1 MPRVTTLKEDPPES
15 LQRQELGSPVVRFAG
30 DSGDGMQLTG
40 GRFTETTAIVGND
53 LSTLPDFPAE
63 IRAPAGSLAGV
74 SAFQIK
80 FSSKDIHTPGDKPDV
95 LVAMNPAA
103 LKVHQKELI
112 PGGTMIVNTDA
123 FTKKNLKF
131 AGYETNPIED
141 GSLDD
146 YFTLIPIE
154 MNKMVTRACEGLD
167 MPPKLVGRTK
177 NFFALGVLFYM
188 YDRPL
193 DTTEG
198 WLKKK
203 FKGKD
208 AIIEANTRALNAGYN
223 YGDTTELFM
232 TRFKVEK
239 ANLPSGTYRNM
250 NGNLA
255 TSLGLLAASEKSGL
269 NLFYGGYPITPAS
282 DILHT
287 LAAWKHFGVQTF
299 QAEDEIAGISSVIGA
314 AFTGNLAVTATSG
327 PGIALKGE
335 AMGLGIITELPMV
348 IINVQR
354 GGPSTGLPTKT
365 EQSDLNQALYG
376 RNGEAPMPVIAAA
389 TPGDCFYAAY
399 DACRIA
405 LKYMTPVML
414 LSDGYLANGS
424 EPWMIPNVDDLEEI
438 DVTFVHEKNS
448 DDEFLPYLRNEETLS
463 RPWAIPGTPGL
474 EHRLGG
480 IEKDE
485 NTGHVSYDP
494 ENHHRMVELRQEK
507 VNRIQ
512 QDIAPIKIFGEDHGD
527 MLILSWGGT
536 YGSCRSAVETLQ
548 EESKKV
554 SHAHIRWISP
564 LPKDL
569 GEIII
574 GFKNVLVPEINLGQF
589 LRLIRAE
596 YLVDAKGLNLVR
608 GRPISA
614 STIVETV
621 KKTLG

>member
-1 MPRVTTLKEDPPES
+1 
-15 LQRQELGSPVVRFAG
+15 
-30 DSGDGMQLTG
+30 
-40 GRFTETTAIVGND
+40 
-53 LSTLPDFPAE
+53 
-63 IRAPAGSLAGV
+63 LAGV

-146 YFTLIPIE
+146 YFTLIPVE

-232 TRFKVEK
+232 TRFKIEK

-424 EPWMIPNVDDLEEI
+424 EPWMIPNVDDLDEI

-480 IEKDE
+480 IEKAE

-548 EESKKV
+548 EEGKKV

-614 STIVETV
+614 LTIVETV
-621 KKTLG
+621 KKTLS

>member
-1 MPRVTTLKEDPPES
+1 MGKNFKTIDEAVI
-15 LQRQELGSPVVRFAG
+15 RFAG

-74 SAFQIK
+74 SAFQLK

-103 LKVHQKELI
+103 LKVHQKDLI
-112 PGGTMIVNTDA
+112 PGGTIIMNTDA
-123 FTKKNLKF
+123 FVKKNLNF
-131 AGYETNPIED
+131 AGYDSNPVED

-146 YFTLIPIE
+146 YFTVIPIE
-154 MNKMVTRACEGLD
+154 MNKMVKAACEDLD
-167 MPPKLVGRTK
+167 LNGKLVLRTK

-193 DTTEG
+193 DATES

-203 FKGKD
+203 FAGKD
-208 AIIEANTRALNAGYN
+208 AIIEANTRAMHAGYN
-223 YGDTTELFM
+223 YADTTELFT

-239 ANLPSGTYRNM
+239 ASLPPGKYRNI
-250 NGNLA
+250 NGNYA
-255 TSLGLLAASEKSGL
+255 TSLGLLAAAEKSGL
-269 NLFYGGYPITPAS
+269 ELFLGSYPITPAS

-287 LAAWKHFGVQTF
+287 LSAWKHFGVKTF
-299 QAEDEIAGISSVIGA
+299 QAEDEIAGITSAIGA
-314 AFTGNLAVTATSG
+314 AYTGSLALTTTSG

-335 AMGLGIITELPMV
+335 ALGLAIMTELPLV
-348 IINVQR
+348 VINVQR

-389 TPGDCFYAAY
+389 TPGDCFFAAY
-399 DACRIA
+399 EACRIA
-405 LKYMTPVML
+405 VKHMTPVML
-414 LSDGYLANGS
+414 LTDGYLANGS
-424 EPWMIPNVDDLEEI
+424 EPWNIPKVEDLDQF
-438 DVTFVHEKNS
+438 DVKFADKPNA
-448 DDEFLPYLRNEETLS
+448 DADFFPYLRDEKTLA

-474 EHRLGG
+474 EHRVGG
-480 IEKDE
+480 IETAE

-494 ENHHRMVELRQEK
+494 ENHHNMVVARQEK
-507 VNRIQ
+507 VNRVQ
-512 QDIAPIKIFGEDHGD
+512 EDIAETEVFGDSSGD
-527 MLILSWGGT
+527 LLILSWGGT
-536 YGSCRSAVETLQ
+536 YGACRSASETLQ
-548 EESKKV
+548 ENGKKV
-554 SHAHIRWISP
+554 SHVHVRWISP

-569 GEIII
+569 GEILIQ
-574 GFKNVLVPEINLGQF
+574 FKNILVPEINLGQL
-589 LRLIRAE
+589 LRLIRSE

-608 GRPISA
+608 GRPIGA
-614 STIVETV
+614 ATIVEAV
-621 KKTLG
+621 NKTLG

>member
-1 MPRVTTLKEDPPES
+1 MGKTFKTIDDAVI
-15 LQRQELGSPVVRFAG
+15 RFAG

-40 GRFTETTAIVGND
+40 GRFTETTAVVGND

-74 SAFQIK
+74 SAFQIH
-80 FSSKDIHTPGDKPDV
+80 FSSKDIHTPGDSPDV

-103 LKVHQKELI
+103 LKVHQAEI
-112 PGGTMIVNTDA
+112 VPGGTIILNTDA
-123 FTKKNLKF
+123 FSKKNLNF
-131 AGYETNPIED
+131 AGYESNPIED
-141 GSLDD
+141 GTLDD

-154 MNKMVTRACEGLD
+154 MNKLVTAACEGLN
-167 MPPKLVGRTK
+167 MSRKFVGRTK
-177 NFFALGVLFYM
+177 NFFALGVLYYM

-193 DTTEG
+193 DATEK
-198 WLKKK
+198 WLEKK
-203 FKGKD
+203 FAGKD
-208 AIIEANTRALNAGYN
+208 VIIEANKRAMNAGYN
-223 YGDTTELFM
+223 YADTTELFT

-239 ANLPSGTYRNM
+239 AVLPKGKYRNI
-250 NGNLA
+250 NGNYA

-269 NLFYGGYPITPAS
+269 KLFYGGYPITPAS

-299 QAEDEIAGISSVIGA
+299 QAEDEIAGITSIIGA
-314 AFTGNLAVTATSG
+314 AFTGNLSVTATSG

-335 AMGLGIITELPMV
+335 AMGLAVMTELPMV

-365 EQSDLNQALYG
+365 EQADLNQALYG
-376 RNGEAPMPVIAAA
+376 RNGEAPIPIIAAS

-399 DACRIA
+399 EAARIA
-405 LKYMTPVML
+405 VKYMTPVVL

-424 EPWMIPNVDDLEEI
+424 EPWKIPNVKDLDPIE
-438 DVTFVHEKNS
+438 VKFAKNS
-448 DDEFLPYLRNEETLS
+448 KSKDVFLPYERDEETLS

-474 EHRLGG
+474 EHRVGG
-480 IEKDE
+480 LEKAE

-494 ENHHRMVELRQEK
+494 DNHHRMVELRQEK

-512 QDIAPIKIFGEDHGD
+512 NDISKTEVFGDKNGD
-527 MLILSWGGT
+527 VLIISWGGT
-536 YGSCRSAVETLQ
+536 YGSCRSAVETLH
-548 EESKKV
+548 EEGKSV
-554 SHAHIRWISP
+554 AHAHLRWISP

-574 GFKNVLVPEINLGQF
+574 KFKNVLVPEINMGQ
-589 LRLIRAE
+589 LIKLIRSE
-596 YLVDAKGLNLVR
+596 YLVDAKGLNQVT

-614 STIVETV
+614 TRIIENVNQ
-621 KKTLG
+621 LIG

>member
-1 MPRVTTLKEDPPES
+1 MGKTFKTIDDAVI
-15 LQRQELGSPVVRFAG
+15 RFAG

-40 GRFTETTAIVGND
+40 GRFTETTAVVGND

-74 SAFQIK
+74 SAFQIH
-80 FSSKDIHTPGDKPDV
+80 FSSKDIHTPGDSPDV

-103 LKVHQKELI
+103 LKVHQKEI
-112 PGGTMIVNTDA
+112 VPGGTIIINTDA
-123 FTKKNLKF
+123 FTKKNMNF
-131 AGYETNPIED
+131 AGYESSPIED

-146 YFTLIPIE
+146 YFTVIPIE
-154 MNKMVTRACEGLD
+154 MNKLVTAACEGLE
-167 MPPKLVGRTK
+167 MSRKFVGRTK
-177 NFFALGVLFYM
+177 NFFALGVLYYM

-193 DTTEG
+193 EATEK
-198 WLKKK
+198 WLEKK
-203 FKGKD
+203 FAGKD
-208 AIIEANTRALNAGYN
+208 IIIEANKRAMNAGYN
-223 YGDTTELFM
+223 YADTTELFT

-239 ANLPSGTYRNM
+239 ASLPKGTYRNI
-250 NGNLA
+250 NGNYA
-255 TSLGLLAASEKSGL
+255 TALGLLAASEKSKL
-269 NLFYGGYPITPAS
+269 KLFYGGYPITPAS

-299 QAEDEIAGISSVIGA
+299 QAEDEIAGISSIIGA
-314 AFTGNLAVTATSG
+314 AFTGNLSVTATSG

-335 AMGLGIITELPMV
+335 AMGLAVMIELPMV

-365 EQSDLNQALYG
+365 EQADLNQALYG
-376 RNGEAPMPVIAAA
+376 RNGEAPIPLIAAS

-399 DACRIA
+399 EASRIA
-405 LKYMTPVML
+405 LKYMTPVVL

-424 EPWMIPNVDDLEEI
+424 EPWKIPNVKDLEPI
-438 DVTFVHEKNS
+438 DVKFAKGS
-448 DDEFLPYLRNEETLS
+448 KSKDDFLPYERDNKTLS

-474 EHRLGG
+474 EHRVGG
-480 IEKDE
+480 LEKAE

-494 ENHHRMVELRQEK
+494 DNHQRMVELRQEK

-512 QDIAPIKIFGEDHGD
+512 DDIAKTEVYGDNNGEV
-527 MLILSWGGT
+527 LIVSWGGT
-536 YGSCRSAVETLQ
+536 YGSCRSAVETLH
-548 EESKKV
+548 EDGKSV
-554 SHAHIRWISP
+554 SHIHLRWISP

-574 GFKNVLVPEINLGQF
+574 KFKNILVPEINMGQ
-589 LRLIRAE
+589 LIKLLRAE
-596 YLVDAKGLNLVR
+596 YLVDAKGLNQVT

-614 STIVETV
+614 TRIIENVNQ
-621 KKTLG
+621 LIG

>member
-1 MPRVTTLKEDPPES
+1 MGKTFKTIDEAVI
-15 LQRQELGSPVVRFAG
+15 RFAG

-80 FSSKDIHTPGDKPDV
+80 FSSKDIHTPGDKPDI

-103 LKVHQKELI
+103 LRVHQKEII
-112 PGGTMIVNTDA
+112 PGGTIIVNKDA

-131 AGYETNPIED
+131 ADYETSPIED

-154 MNKMVTRACEGLD
+154 MNKMVTAACEGIELS
-167 MPPKLVGRTK
+167 PKFVARTK
-177 NFFALGVLFYM
+177 NLFALGVLFYM

-193 DTTEG
+193 EATKN

-208 AIIEANTRALNAGYN
+208 AIIEANTKALVAGYN
-223 YGDTTELFM
+223 YGDTTELFT

-239 ANLPSGTYRNM
+239 AQLPKGKYRNM

-255 TSLGLLAASEKSGL
+255 TSLGLLAASENSGL

-287 LAAWKHFGVQTF
+287 LASWKHFGVQTF
-299 QAEDEIAGISSVIGA
+299 QAEDEIAGIMSIIGA
-314 AFTGNLAVTATSG
+314 SFAGKLAVTATSG

-335 AMGLGIITELPMV
+335 AMGLAVITELPMV

-376 RNGEAPMPVIAAA
+376 RNGEAPMPIVAPA
-389 TPGDCFYAAY
+389 TPGDCFYTAY
-399 DACRIA
+399 EACRIA
-405 LKYMTPVML
+405 IKYMTPVFY

-424 EPWMIPNVDDLEEI
+424 EPWKIPDVKDLNPIEVDFAKKANADG
-438 DVTFVHEKNS
+438 
-448 DDEFLPYLRNEETLS
+448 EFHPYQRDKKTLS
-463 RPWAIPGTPGL
+463 RPWAIPGTPNL

-480 IEKDE
+480 IEKEE
-485 NTGHVSYDP
+485 NTGHVNYDP
-494 ENHHRMVELRQEK
+494 DNHHRMTEIRQEK
-507 VNRIQ
+507 VNRVRDSIG
-512 QDIAPIKIFGEDHGD
+512 DTDLYGESSGD
-527 MLILSWGGT
+527 LLILAWGGT
-536 YGSCRSAVETLQ
+536 YGACRSATETMRDEGL
-548 EESKKV
+548 KV
-554 SHAHIRWISP
+554 SHAHLRWVNP
-564 LPKDL
+564 FPKDL

-574 GFKNVLVPEINLGQF
+574 QFKKVLIPEINMGQLIKLVRSEF
-589 LRLIRAE
+589 LI
-596 YLVDAKGLNLVR
+596 DAQGLNLVR
-608 GRPISA
+608 GRPIGA
-614 STIVETV
+614 SVIIE
-621 KKTLG
+621 KAKNLIG

>member
-1 MPRVTTLKEDPPES
+1 MGKTFKTIDEAVI
-15 LQRQELGSPVVRFAG
+15 RFAG

-74 SAFQIK
+74 SAFQLK

-103 LKVHQKELI
+103 LKVHQKDLI
-112 PGGTMIVNTDA
+112 PGGTMIINTDA
-123 FTKKNLKF
+123 FTKKNLNF
-131 AGYETNPIED
+131 AGYESNPVED
-141 GSLDD
+141 ESLDD
-146 YFTLIPIE
+146 YFTVIPIE
-154 MNKMVTRACEGLD
+154 MNKLVTAACEGTDLS
-167 MPPKLVGRTK
+167 PKLVGRTK

-193 DTTEG
+193 DATES

-203 FKGKD
+203 FAGKD
-208 AIIEANTRALNAGYN
+208 AIIEANTRSMHAGYN
-223 YGDTTELFM
+223 YADTTEIFT

-239 ANLPSGTYRNM
+239 ASLPPGTYRNI

-269 NLFYGGYPITPAS
+269 ELFLGSYPITPAS

-287 LAAWKHFGVQTF
+287 LSSWKHFGVKTF
-299 QAEDEIAGISSVIGA
+299 QAEDEIAGVTSAIGA
-314 AFTGNLAVTATSG
+314 AYSGSLAVTTTSG

-335 AMGLGIITELPMV
+335 AIGLAIMTELPLV
-348 IINVQR
+348 VINVQR

-376 RNGEAPMPVIAAA
+376 RNGEAPLPVIAAA

-399 DACRIA
+399 EACQAAI
-405 LKYMTPVML
+405 KHMTPVML
-414 LSDGYLANGS
+414 LTDGYLANGS
-424 EPWMIPNVDDLEEI
+424 EPWSIPEMETLADFEVEFASGPNADGD
-438 DVTFVHEKNS
+438 
-448 DDEFLPYLRNEETLS
+448 FLPYMRDDKTLA

-474 EHRLGG
+474 EHRVGG
-480 IEKDE
+480 IETAE

-494 ENHHRMVELRQEK
+494 ENHHKMVVLRQEK

-512 QDIAPIKIFGEDHGD
+512 NDIAKTEIFGQKSGD
-527 MLILSWGGT
+527 LLILSWGGT
-536 YGSCRSAVETLQ
+536 YGACRSASETLQ
-548 EESKKV
+548 EEGLKV
-554 SHAHIRWISP
+554 SHVHLRWISP

-569 GEIII
+569 GEILIN
-574 GFKNVLVPEINLGQF
+574 FKNILIPEINMGQ
-589 LRLIRAE
+589 LIRLIRSE

-608 GRPISA
+608 GRPIGA
-614 STIVETV
+614 ATIVERV
-621 KKTLG
+621 KEELG

>member
-1 MPRVTTLKEDPPES
+1 MGKTFKTIDEAVI
-15 LQRQELGSPVVRFAG
+15 RFAG
-30 DSGDGMQLTG
+30 DSGDGMQLSG

-103 LKVHQKELI
+103 LKVHQKDLI

-123 FTKKNLKF
+123 FTKKNLNF
-131 AGYETNPIED
+131 AGYESNPIDD

-146 YFTLIPIE
+146 YFTVMPIE
-154 MNKMVTRACEGLD
+154 MNKMVTAACEGLD
-167 MPPKLVGRTK
+167 MSPKLVGRTK
-177 NFFALGVLFYM
+177 NFFALGVLYYM

-193 DTTEG
+193 EATEE

-203 FKGKD
+203 FSGKD
-208 AIIEANTRALNAGYN
+208 AIIEANTRAMNAGYN
-223 YGDTTELFM
+223 YADTTELFM
-232 TRFKVEK
+232 NRYKVEK
-239 ANLPSGTYRNM
+239 AVLPPGKYRNI

-299 QAEDEIAGISSVIGA
+299 QAEDEIAGVASVVGA
-314 AFTGNLAVTATSG
+314 SFTGNLAVTATSG

-335 AMGLGIITELPMV
+335 ALGLAVITELPMV
-348 IINVQR
+348 VINVQR

-376 RNGEAPMPVIAAA
+376 RNGEAPLPVIAAA

-399 DACRIA
+399 EACQIA

-414 LSDGYLANGS
+414 LTDGYLANGS
-424 EPWMIPNVDDLEEI
+424 EPWMIPEMDELKDIQINFADS
-438 DVTFVHEKNS
+438 KNGEN
-448 DDEFLPYLRNEETLS
+448 EFLPYLRNEDTLA
-463 RPWAIPGTPGL
+463 RPWAVPGTPGL
-474 EHRLGG
+474 EHRIGG
-480 IEKDE
+480 IEKAE

-494 ENHHRMVELRQEK
+494 ENHHKMVEIRQAK
-507 VNRIQ
+507 VDKIR
-512 QDIAPIKIFGEDHGD
+512 QDIQKTEVFGEDHGD

-536 YGSCRSAVETLQ
+536 YGACRSAVETLQ
-548 EESKKV
+548 DEGLKV
-554 SHAHIRWISP
+554 SHVHLRWINP
-564 LPKDL
+564 LPQDL

-574 GFKNVLVPEINLGQF
+574 GFQDVLVPEINLGQL
-589 LRLIRAE
+589 LRLIRSE
-596 YLVDAKGLNLVR
+596 YLVDAQGLNLVR
-608 GRPISA
+608 GRPIGA
-614 STIVETV
+614 ATIVEHV
-621 KKTLG
+621 KKSLS

>member
-1 MPRVTTLKEDPPES
+1 MGKTFKTIDEAVI
-15 LQRQELGSPVVRFAG
+15 RFAG

-80 FSSKDIHTPGDKPDV
+80 FSSKDIHTPGVNPDV

-103 LKVHQKELI
+103 LKVHQKEII
-112 PGGTMIVNTDA
+112 PGGTLIINTDA

-131 AGYETNPIED
+131 AGYESNPIED

-146 YFTLIPIE
+146 YFTLIPVE
-154 MNKMVTRACEGLD
+154 MNKMVTAACEGLD
-167 MPPKLVGRTK
+167 LSPKLVGRTK
-177 NFFALGVLFYM
+177 NFFALGILFYM

-193 DTTEG
+193 DATEA

-232 TRFKVEK
+232 TRYKVEK

-255 TSLGLLAASEKSGL
+255 TSLGLLAASQRSGL
-269 NLFYGGYPITPAS
+269 KLFYGGYPITPAS

-287 LAAWKHFGVQTF
+287 LAIWKHFGVQTF

-314 AFTGNLAVTATSG
+314 AFTGKLAVTATSG

-335 AMGLGIITELPMV
+335 ALGLGVITELPLV
-348 IINVQR
+348 VINVQR

-376 RNGEAPMPVIAAA
+376 RNGEAPLPVIAPA

-399 DACRIA
+399 EACRIA
-405 LKYMTPVML
+405 LKFMTPVML

-424 EPWMIPNVDDLEEI
+424 EPWKIPNVDDLEDI
-438 DVTFVHEKNS
+438 DVKFAHKQNS
-448 DDEFLPYLRNEETLS
+448 ENDFLPYLRDEDTLS

-480 IEKDE
+480 IEKEE

-512 QDIAPIKIFGEDHGD
+512 NDIPPLEVFGEDHGD
-527 MLILSWGGT
+527 MLVLSWGGT
-536 YGSCRSAVETLQ
+536 YGACRSAVETLN
-548 EESKKV
+548 EEGKRV
-554 SHAHIRWISP
+554 SHVHLRWINP

-574 GFKNVLVPEINLGQF
+574 GFKNVLVPEINLGQL
-589 LRLIRAE
+589 LRLIRSE
-596 YLVDAKGLNLVR
+596 YLVDAQGLNLVR
-608 GRPISA
+608 GRPIGA

-621 KKTLG
+621 KKTIG

>member
-1 MPRVTTLKEDPPES
+1 MGKNFKTIDTAVI
-15 LQRQELGSPVVRFAG
+15 RFAG

-74 SAFQIK
+74 SAFQLK

-103 LKVHQKELI
+103 LKVHQKDLI
-112 PGGTMIVNTDA
+112 PGGTMIINTDA
-123 FTKKNLKF
+123 FSKKNLNF
-131 AGYETNPIED
+131 AGYETNPVED

-146 YFTLIPIE
+146 YFTVIPIE
-154 MNKMVTRACEGLD
+154 MNKMVTAACEGMDLSG
-167 MPPKLVGRTK
+167 KLVLRTK

-193 DTTEG
+193 DATEE

-203 FKGKD
+203 FAGKD
-208 AIIEANTRALNAGYN
+208 AIIEANTASMHAGYN
-223 YGDTTELFM
+223 YADTTEIFT
-232 TRFKVEK
+232 TRYKVEK
-239 ANLPSGTYRNM
+239 ASLPPGTYRNI

-255 TSLGLLAASEKSGL
+255 TSLGLLAASEKANL
-269 NLFYGGYPITPAS
+269 NLFLGSYPITPAS

-287 LAAWKHFGVQTF
+287 LSSWKHFGVKTF
-299 QAEDEIAGISSVIGA
+299 QAEDEIAGVTSAIGA
-314 AFTGNLAVTATSG
+314 AYTGDLAITTTSG

-335 AMGLGIITELPMV
+335 ALGLAVMTELPLV
-348 IINVQR
+348 VINVQR

-389 TPGDCFYAAY
+389 TPGDCFFAAY
-399 DACRIA
+399 EACKAA
-405 LKYMTPVML
+405 LTHMTPVML
-414 LSDGYLANGS
+414 LTDGYLANGS
-424 EPWMIPNVDDLEEI
+424 EPWNIPDVNDLEPIEVKFAQEPNA
-438 DVTFVHEKNS
+438 DG
-448 DDEFLPYLRNEETLS
+448 DFLPYLRDEKTLA
-463 RPWAIPGTPGL
+463 RPWAIPGTPKL
-474 EHRLGG
+474 EHRVGG
-480 IEKDE
+480 IETAE

-494 ENHHRMVELRQEK
+494 ENHHKMVLLRQEK

-512 QDIAPIKIFGEDHGD
+512 NDMAATEVYGEKSGD
-527 MLILSWGGT
+527 LLILSWGGT
-536 YGSCRSAVETLQ
+536 YGACRSATETLQ
-548 EESKKV
+548 EEGSSV
-554 SHAHIRWISP
+554 SHVHIRWISP

-569 GEIII
+569 GEILIH
-574 GFKNVLVPEINLGQF
+574 FKNILIPEINLGQL
-589 LRLIRAE
+589 LRLIRSE

-608 GRPISA
+608 GRPIGA
-614 STIVETV
+614 ATIVEKV
-621 KKTLG
+621 KETLG

>member
-1 MPRVTTLKEDPPES
+1 MGKTFKTIDEAVI
-15 LQRQELGSPVVRFAG
+15 RFAG

-103 LKVHQKELI
+103 LKVHQNELI

-123 FTKKNLKF
+123 FTKKNLNF
-131 AGYETNPIED
+131 AGYESNPIED

-146 YFTLIPIE
+146 YFTVIPIE
-154 MNKMVTRACEGLD
+154 MNKMVTAACEGLD
-167 MPPKLVGRTK
+167 MSPKLVGRTK
-177 NFFALGVLFYM
+177 NFFALGVLYYM

-193 DTTEG
+193 EATES

-203 FKGKD
+203 FAGKD
-208 AIIEANTRALNAGYN
+208 AIIEANARALNAGYN
-223 YGDTTELFM
+223 YGDTTEIFM
-232 TRFKVEK
+232 NRFKVEK
-239 ANLPSGTYRNM
+239 ATLPSGTYRNM

-299 QAEDEIAGISSVIGA
+299 QAEDEIAGVASVVGA

-389 TPGDCFYAAY
+389 TPGDCFYSAY
-399 DACRIA
+399 EACKIA

-414 LSDGYLANGS
+414 LTDGYLANGS
-424 EPWMIPNVDDLEEI
+424 EPWMIPQMDELDDI
-438 DVTFVHEKNS
+438 DVEFAQGENNG
-448 DDEFLPYLRNEETLS
+448 DEFLPYLRDEKTLS

-474 EHRLGG
+474 EHRVGG
-480 IEKDE
+480 IEKAE
-485 NTGHVSYDP
+485 HTGHVSYDP
-494 ENHHRMVELRQEK
+494 ENHHKMVELRQAK
-507 VNRIQ
+507 VDRIQ
-512 QDIAPIKIFGEDHGD
+512 HDIAQTEVFGEDHGE
-527 MLILSWGGT
+527 MLVLSWGGT
-536 YGSCRSAVETLQ
+536 FGACRSAVESMQ
-548 EESKKV
+548 DDGMKV
-554 SHAHIRWISP
+554 SHVHLRWISP

-574 GFKNVLVPEINLGQF
+574 GFKNVLVPEINLGQL
-589 LRLIRAE
+589 LRLIRSE

-608 GRPISA
+608 GRPIGA
-614 STIVETV
+614 SSIIEKV
-621 KKTLG
+621 KETLG

>member
-1 MPRVTTLKEDPPES
+1 MGKTFKTIDEAVI
-15 LQRQELGSPVVRFAG
+15 RFAG

-80 FSSKDIHTPGDKPDV
+80 FSSKDIHTPGDKPDI

-103 LKVHQKELI
+103 LRVHQKEII
-112 PGGTMIVNTDA
+112 PGGTIIVNKDA

-131 AGYETNPIED
+131 ADYETSPIED

-146 YFTLIPIE
+146 YFTVIPIE
-154 MNKMVTRACEGLD
+154 MNKMVTAACEGIDLS
-167 MPPKLVGRTK
+167 PKFVARTK
-177 NFFALGVLFYM
+177 NLFALGVLFYM

-193 DTTEG
+193 KATEN

-208 AIIEANTRALNAGYN
+208 AIIEANTKALNAGYN
-223 YGDTTELFM
+223 YGDTTELFT
-232 TRFKVEK
+232 TRYKVEK
-239 ANLPSGTYRNM
+239 AQLPKGKYRNM

-255 TSLGLLAASEKSGL
+255 TSLGLLAASENSGL

-287 LAAWKHFGVQTF
+287 LASWKHFGVQTF
-299 QAEDEIAGISSVIGA
+299 QAEDEIAGIMSVIGA
-314 AFTGNLAVTATSG
+314 SFAGKLAVTATSG

-335 AMGLGIITELPMV
+335 AMGLAVITELPMV

-376 RNGEAPMPVIAAA
+376 RNGEAPMPIVAPA
-389 TPGDCFYAAY
+389 TPGDCFHTAY
-399 DACRIA
+399 EACLIA
-405 LKYMTPVML
+405 IKYMTPVFY

-424 EPWMIPNVDDLEEI
+424 EPWKIPKVKDLKPI
-438 DVTFVHEKNS
+438 KVNFADKTNA
-448 DDEFLPYLRNEETLS
+448 DGEFHPYQRNEKTFA
-463 RPWAIPGTPGL
+463 RPWAIPGTPNL

-480 IEKDE
+480 IEKEE
-485 NTGHVSYDP
+485 NTGHVNYDP
-494 ENHHRMVELRQEK
+494 DNHHRMTEIRQEK
-507 VNRIQ
+507 VNRVRDSIGNT
-512 QDIAPIKIFGEDHGD
+512 DLYGESSGD
-527 MLILSWGGT
+527 LLILAWGGT
-536 YGSCRSAVETLQ
+536 YGACRSATESMQ
-548 EESKKV
+548 ENGLKV
-554 SHAHIRWISP
+554 SHAHLRWVNP
-564 LPKDL
+564 FPKDL

-574 GFKNVLVPEINLGQF
+574 QFKKVLIPEINMGQ
-589 LRLIRAE
+589 LIKLIRSE
-596 YLVDAKGLNLVR
+596 FLVDAQGLNLVR
-608 GRPISA
+608 GRPIGA
-614 STIVETV
+614 AVIIE
-621 KKTLG
+621 KAKDIIG

>member
-1 MPRVTTLKEDPPES
+1 MGKTFKTIDEAII
-15 LQRQELGSPVVRFAG
+15 RFAG

-40 GRFTETTAIVGND
+40 GRFTETTAILGND
-53 LSTLPDFPAE
+53 LNTLPDFPAE

-80 FSSKDIHTPGDKPDV
+80 FSSRDTHTPGDKPDV

-112 PGGTMIVNTDA
+112 PGGTMIINTDA
-123 FTKKNLKF
+123 FTKKNLRF
-131 AGYETNPIED
+131 AGYESNPMED

-146 YFTLIPIE
+146 YFTLIPVE
-154 MNKMVTRACEGLD
+154 MNKMVTAACEGLD
-167 MPPKLVGRTK
+167 LSPKLVGRTK
-177 NFFALGVLFYM
+177 NFFALGILFYM

-193 DTTEG
+193 DATEG

-203 FKGKD
+203 FAGKD
-208 AIIEANTRALNAGYN
+208 DIIEANTRALNTGYN

-239 ANLPSGTYRNM
+239 ATLPPGTYRNI
-250 NGNLA
+250 NGNQA
-255 TSLGLLAASEKSGL
+255 ASMGLLAAAEKSGL
-269 NLFYGGYPITPAS
+269 SLFYGGYPITPAS
-282 DILHT
+282 DILHI
-287 LAAWKHFGVQTF
+287 LASWKHLGVQTF
-299 QAEDEIAGISSVIGA
+299 QAEDEIAGVASTIGA

-327 PGIALKGE
+327 PGVALKSE
-335 AMGLGIITELPMV
+335 ALGLAVITELPLV
-348 IINVQR
+348 IVNVQR

-389 TPGDCFYAAY
+389 TPGDCFFTAY
-399 DACRIA
+399 EACRIA
-405 LKYMTPVML
+405 LKYMTPVMV
-414 LSDGYLANGS
+414 LSDGYLGNGTEPWKIPDVDELEPIEVNFSDRPNANG
-424 EPWMIPNVDDLEEI
+424 DY
-438 DVTFVHEKNS
+438 
-448 DDEFLPYLRNEETLS
+448 LPYLRNEETLA

-474 EHRLGG
+474 EHRVGG
-480 IEKDE
+480 IEKAE

-494 ENHHRMVELRQEK
+494 ENHHKMVKLRQEK

-512 QDIAPIKIFGEDHGD
+512 NDIPKTEVFGANHGD
-527 MLILSWGGT
+527 LLVLSWGGT
-536 YGSCRSAVETLQ
+536 YGACRSAVETMQ
-548 EESKKV
+548 EEGLNV
-554 SHAHIRWISP
+554 SHVHMRWISP

-569 GEIII
+569 GEILIH
-574 GFKNVLVPEINLGQF
+574 FKNVLVPEINLGQL

-596 YLVDAKGLNLVR
+596 YLVDAQGLNLVR

-614 STIVETV
+614 GKIIETV
-621 KKTLG
+621 KKMLG

>member
-1 MPRVTTLKEDPPES
+1 MGKTFKTIDEAVI
-15 LQRQELGSPVVRFAG
+15 RFAG

-103 LKVHQKELI
+103 LKVHQKDLI

-123 FTKKNLKF
+123 FTKKNLNF
-131 AGYETNPIED
+131 AGYESNPIDD

-146 YFTLIPIE
+146 YFTVIPIE
-154 MNKMVTRACEGLD
+154 MNKMVTAACEGLD
-167 MPPKLVGRTK
+167 MSPKLVGRTK
-177 NFFALGVLFYM
+177 NFFALGVLYYM

-193 DTTEG
+193 EATEE

-203 FKGKD
+203 FSGKD
-208 AIIEANTRALNAGYN
+208 AIIEANTRAMNAGYN
-223 YGDTTELFM
+223 YADTTELFM
-232 TRFKVEK
+232 TRYKVEK
-239 ANLPSGTYRNM
+239 AVLPPGKYRNI

-299 QAEDEIAGISSVIGA
+299 QAEDEIAGVASVVGA
-314 AFTGNLAVTATSG
+314 SFTGNLAVTATSG

-335 AMGLGIITELPMV
+335 ALGLAVITELPMV
-348 IINVQR
+348 VINVQR

-376 RNGEAPMPVIAAA
+376 RNGEAPLPVIAAA

-399 DACRIA
+399 EACQIA

-414 LSDGYLANGS
+414 LTDGYLANGS
-424 EPWMIPNVDDLEEI
+424 EPWMIPEMDELKDIQINFADS
-438 DVTFVHEKNS
+438 KNGE
-448 DDEFLPYLRNEETLS
+448 DEFLPYLRNEDTLA
-463 RPWAIPGTPGL
+463 RPWAVPGTPGL
-474 EHRLGG
+474 EHRIGG
-480 IEKDE
+480 IEKAE

-494 ENHHRMVELRQEK
+494 ENHHKMVEIRQAK
-507 VNRIQ
+507 VDKIR
-512 QDIAPIKIFGEDHGD
+512 QDIQKTEVFGEDHGD

-536 YGSCRSAVETLQ
+536 YGACRSAVETLQ
-548 EESKKV
+548 DEGLKV
-554 SHAHIRWISP
+554 SHVHLRWINP
-564 LPKDL
+564 LPQDL

-574 GFKNVLVPEINLGQF
+574 GFQDVLVPEINLGQL
-589 LRLIRAE
+589 LRLIRSE
-596 YLVDAKGLNLVR
+596 YLVDAQGLNLVR
-608 GRPISA
+608 GRPIGA
-614 STIVETV
+614 ATIVEHV
-621 KKTLG
+621 KKSLS

>member
-1 MPRVTTLKEDPPES
+1 
-15 LQRQELGSPVVRFAG
+15 
-30 DSGDGMQLTG
+30 
-40 GRFTETTAIVGND
+40 
-53 LSTLPDFPAE
+53 
-63 IRAPAGSLAGV
+63 
-74 SAFQIK
+74 
-80 FSSKDIHTPGDKPDV
+80 
-95 LVAMNPAA
+95 
-103 LKVHQKELI
+103 
-112 PGGTMIVNTDA
+112 MILNTDA

-154 MNKMVTRACEGLD
+154 MNKMVTAACEGIE
-167 MPPKLVGRTK
+167 MSPKLIGRTK
-177 NFFALGVLFYM
+177 NLFALGVLFYM

-193 DTTEG
+193 DATEG

-239 ANLPSGTYRNM
+239 ANLPTGTYRNM
-250 NGNLA
+250 N
-255 TSLGLLAASEKSGL
+255 GLLAASEKSGL
-269 NLFYGGYPITPAS
+269 DLFYGGYPITPAS

-287 LAAWKHFGVQTF
+287 LASWKHFGVQTF
-299 QAEDEIAGISSVIGA
+299 QAEDEIAGISSVVGA
-314 AFTGNLAVTATSG
+314 AFTGKLAVTATSG

-335 AMGLGIITELPMV
+335 ALGLGVITELPMV

-376 RNGEAPMPVIAAA
+376 RNGEAPLPVIAAA
-389 TPGDCFYAAY
+389 TPGDCFFAAY
-399 DACRIA
+399 EACLIA

-414 LSDGYLANGS
+414 LTDGYLANGS
-424 EPWMIPNVDDLEEI
+424 EPWKIPNVDDLEDI
-438 DVTFVHEKNS
+438 DVNFVQEKNG
-448 DDEFLPYLRNEETLS
+448 EEEYLPYLRDEKTLS

-480 IEKDE
+480 IEKEE

-494 ENHHRMVELRQEK
+494 DNHHKMVELRQEK
-507 VNRIQ
+507 VDRIQ
-512 QDIAPIKIFGEDHGD
+512 QDIAPTEIFGDDHGD
-527 MLILSWGGT
+527 MLVLSWGGT
-536 YGSCRSAVETLQ
+536 YGSCRSAVETLR
-548 EESKKV
+548 EEGNKV
-554 SHAHIRWISP
+554 SHVHIRWISP

-589 LRLIRAE
+589 LRLIRSE
-596 YLVDAKGLNLVR
+596 YLVDAQGLNLVR

-621 KKTLG
+621 KKKLG